1 MTDSAV
7 PQKDHDK
14 IESADGGLS
23 TSILRI
29 LKLLARPELAKWR
42 LVMVIAILLTLG
54 ASVLEV
60 VSPLLVG
67 HAINQVMPG
76 GGKAAV
82 FGTALAWLRRG
93 NSPHGALLRFM
104 SLYTPLQIGALWLAN
119 RDLHHLAQ
127 ATLVVATAAKSNSIM
142 GFFSALAAVACAGRI
157 VVVGPPQETSRPVD
171 FVREDP
177 PLGGP
182 AAGLLAVVAGGWLIR
197 NVLSKG

>member
-7 PQKDHDK
+7 PRKDHDK

-76 GGKAAV
+76 GGKTAV
-82 FGTALAWLRRG
+82 FGTALAWL
-93 NSPHGALLRFM
+93 ALGIGVRF
-104 SLYTPLQIGALWLAN
+104 A
-119 RDLHHLAQ
+119 
-127 ATLVVATAAKSNSIM
+127 
-142 GFFSALAAVACAGRI
+142 
-157 VVVGPPQETSRPVD
+157 
-171 FVREDP
+171 
-177 PLGGP
+177 
-182 AAGLLAVVAGGWLIR
+182 AAGMPQMRDWLFSPVSQEAQRIASVDAFGHAGAGCAASRESLR
-197 NVLSKG
+197 D

>member
-67 HAINQVMPG
+67 LIVLVQRR
-76 GGKAAV
+76 
-82 FGTALAWLRRG
+82 LRE
-93 NSPHGALLRFM
+93 
-104 SLYTPLQIGALWLAN
+104 
-119 RDLHHLAQ
+119 RD
-127 ATLVVATAAKSNSIM
+127 TV
-142 GFFSALAAVACAGRI
+142 
-157 VVVGPPQETSRPVD
+157 SR
-171 FVREDP
+171 DP
-177 PLGGP
+177 
-182 AAGLLAVVAGGWLIR
+182 ARRV
-197 NVLSKG
+197 